1 MASFACVSTWHEDF
15 REDLARVDVPTLVI
29 QGDADRI
36 LPIAA
41 TGLRTAKLIKGVRQ
55 LIVKGGP
62 HAVTWTHAEEVNAG
76 LLSFLGEKIGNW
88 QQEVA

>member
-1 MASFACVSTWHEDF
+1 MRKIHHKLTPARLDFLTTW
-15 REDLARVDVPTLVI
+15 
-29 QGDADRI
+29 DADRI
-36 LPIAA
+36 LPITA
-41 TGLRTAKLIKGVRQ
+41 TGLRTAKLLKGARQ
-55 LIVKGGP
+55 LIVKDGP